1 MIFSCSM
8 IEPGQPWLTTSGSAS
23 SCFER
28 TWMKWMSSP
37 SISVMNCGRP
47 FSFASTRRQ
56 SYSVAQWRASFCIVA
71 SGTPCESSETVSRS
85 GHWVASMRRRKSSRA
100 SSGTATLKGRISVAV
115 PTVLVMTAPVRVS
128 QRPEPGPDL
137 GREDVRLL
145 PGGEVV
151 AAVELVEVDEVRIS
165 PLRPCPGRLV
175 DLVREDADGG
185 RDGDALVVEEAELV
199 LPVEAGRRDA
209 RVRQPVQRHVV
220 EDLVPGEV
228 ADRVAVEG
236 PHDVGEAPGIVVD
249 HPGRQS
255 DG

>member
-1 MIFSCSM
+1 
-8 IEPGQPWLTTSGSAS
+8 
-23 SCFER
+23 
-28 TWMKWMSSP
+28 MKWMSRP
-37 SISVMNCGRP
+37 SISVMNCGRAL
-47 FSFASTRRQ
+47 SCASSRPK
-56 SYSVAQWRASFCIVA
+56 SYSVAQYRTSFCIVA
-71 SGTPCESSETVSRS
+71 SGTPCESSGTVSLS
-85 GHWVASMRRRKSSRA
+85 GHWVASMRARRSSICA
-100 SSGTATLKGRISVAV
+100 SETATLKGRISVAV
-115 PTVLVMTAPVRVS
+115 SIVLVMTAPVRVS
-128 QRPEPGPDL
+128 KRPEPGPHL

-151 AAVELVEVDEVRIS
+151 ARVDLVEVGEVRIS

-185 RDGDALVVEEAELV
+185 RDGDALVVEEAEFV

-228 ADRVAVEG
+228 VDRAAVEG
-236 PHDVGEAPGIVVD
+236 LHDVGEAPGVVVD